1 MTAVRSV
8 TAAAAELAKTVLG
21 YILDW
26 LAWPIE
32 QECGREFGRQLKL
45 SGGKMTDEVERR
57 AMENVCSSRLSLK
70 LTAACVGRH
79 PSRGVDRSFSS
90 LV

>member
-8 TAAAAELAKTVLG
+8 AAAATELAKTVLVH
-21 YILDW
+21 ILDW

-32 QECGREFGRQLKL
+32 QECGREFGRQLKR

-57 AMENVCSSRLSLK
+57 AMENLCSSRLK

-90 LV
+90 RI